1 MLSYHVFVQ
10 HAKKE
15 CIRMYRNSY
24 RIPKPDVSILAAI
37 FILLFCLEAAVLNY
51 EHVYKA
57 TPDYSVRILT
67 EAIQNGDEDTVT
79 ALVDDK
85 AIAAGLFDGMASR
98 SGGMDS
104 LPVLQLAWAP
114 LRDDFIRD
122 SSRLFHL
129 SIQKGE
135 DDTDRAGAAE
145 NVRIRLQALGFPFPV
160 TGWHY
165 VSSRYAHKTDSSHAQ
180 MEVTLYNERLDTNL
194 TCTIELT
201 RTGRQQWR
209 VTGLADASAFINEI
223 NDAWS
228 QRLAAYN
235 RPIQRQLDGLIKIR
249 DVSASLV
256 SGSNHQT
263 FLRITYTPVFE
274 GRPEEIREI
283 RGVYELQ
290 RAGDHAVLYSGTLRL
305 TPATSGKPHTSQFLL
320 NPLIPSQYALMSREN
335 LNDTRSQLRVTSITR
350 QDGTTLSLA
359 ERLPN

>member
-1 MLSYHVFVQ
+1 M
-10 HAKKE
+10 
-15 CIRMYRNSY
+15 NSH

-37 FILLFCLEAAVLNY
+37 CILLFCLEAAVLNY

-57 TPDYSVRILT
+57 TPDYSVRVLT
-67 EAIQNGDEDTVT
+67 RAIQSGDEETVT

-98 SGGMDS
+98 GGGIDS

-114 LRDDFIRD
+114 LRDDFITD

-129 SIQKGE
+129 TMQKE
-135 DDTDRAGAAE
+135 KDDADRAGAAE
-145 NVRIRLQALGFPFPV
+145 TVRLRLQALGFPFPV
-160 TGWHY
+160 SGWHY
-165 VSSRYAHKTDSSHAQ
+165 VSSRYAHKTDSSHAH
-180 MEVTLYNERLDTNL
+180 MTVTLYNERLDRNL

-201 RTGRQQWR
+201 RTGPKLWR
-209 VTGLADASAFINEI
+209 ITGLADAPAFISEI
-223 NDAWS
+223 NDAWD

-249 DVSASLV
+249 NVSASLV
-256 SGSNHQT
+256 KGSNHQT

-274 GRPEEIREI
+274 GKPEEIREI

-290 RAGDHAVLYSGTLRL
+290 RSGDHAVLYSGTLRL
-305 TPATSGKPHTSQFLL
+305 TPAASGKPHTSQFLL

-335 LNDTRSQLRVTSITR
+335 LDDTRSQLRVMSVTR

-359 ERLPN
+359 EKLPN

>member
-1 MLSYHVFVQ
+1 M
-10 HAKKE
+10 
-15 CIRMYRNSY
+15 NSH
-24 RIPKPDVSILAAI
+24 RIPQPDVSILAAI
-37 FILLFCLEAAVLNY
+37 CILLFCLEAAVLNY

-57 TPDYSVRILT
+57 TPDYSVRVLT
-67 EAIQNGDEDTVT
+67 RAIQSGDEETVT

-98 SGGMDS
+98 GGGIDS

-114 LRDDFIRD
+114 LRDDFITD
-122 SSRLFHL
+122 SSCLFHL
-129 SIQKGE
+129 TMQKE
-135 DDTDRAGAAE
+135 KDDADRAGAAE
-145 NVRIRLQALGFPFPV
+145 NVRLRLQALGFPFPV
-160 TGWHY
+160 SGWHY
-165 VSSRYAHKTDSSHAQ
+165 VSSHYAHKTDSSHAH
-180 MEVTLYNERLDTNL
+180 MTVTLYNERLDRNL

-201 RTGRQQWR
+201 RTGPKQWR
-209 VTGLADASAFINEI
+209 ITGLADAPAFISEI
-223 NDAWS
+223 NDAWD

-249 DVSASLV
+249 NVSATLV
-256 SGSNHQT
+256 KGSNHQT

-274 GRPEEIREI
+274 GKPEEIREI

-305 TPATSGKPHTSQFLL
+305 TPAASGKPHTSQFLL

-335 LNDTRSQLRVTSITR
+335 LDDTRSQLRVTSVTR

-359 ERLPN
+359 EKLPN

>member
-160 TGWHY
+160 TDWHY
-165 VSSRYAHKTDSSHAQ
+165 VSSHYAHKTDSSHAQ

-305 TPATSGKPHTSQFLL
+305 TPAASGKPHTSQFLL

-335 LNDTRSQLRVTSITR
+335 LNDTRSQLRVISITR

>member
-1 MLSYHVFVQ
+1 M
-10 HAKKE
+10 
-15 CIRMYRNSY
+15 NSH
-24 RIPKPDVSILAAI
+24 RIPKLDVSILAAI
-37 FILLFCLEAAVLNY
+37 CILLFCLEAAVLNY

-57 TPDYSVRILT
+57 TPDYSVRVLT
-67 EAIQNGDEDTVT
+67 RAIQSGDEETVT

-98 SGGMDS
+98 GGGIDS

-114 LRDDFIRD
+114 LRDDFITD

-129 SIQKGE
+129 TMQKE
-135 DDTDRAGAAE
+135 KDDADRAGAAE
-145 NVRIRLQALGFPFPV
+145 NVRLRLQALGFPFPV
-160 TGWHY
+160 SGWHY
-165 VSSRYAHKTDSSHAQ
+165 ISSRYAHKTDSSHAH
-180 MEVTLYNERLDTNL
+180 MTVTLYNERLDRNL

-201 RTGRQQWR
+201 RTGPKQWR
-209 VTGLADASAFINEI
+209 ITGLADAPAFISEI
-223 NDAWS
+223 NDAWD

-249 DVSASLV
+249 NVSASLV
-256 SGSNHQT
+256 KGSNHQT

-274 GRPEEIREI
+274 GKPEEIQEI

-290 RAGDHAVLYSGTLRL
+290 RSGDHAVLYSGTLRL
-305 TPATSGKPHTSQFLL
+305 TPAASGKPHTSQFLL

-335 LNDTRSQLRVTSITR
+335 LDDMRSQLRVTSVTR

-359 ERLPN
+359 EKLPN

>member
-85 AIAAGLFDGMASR
+85 GIAAGLFDGMASR

-165 VSSRYAHKTDSSHAQ
+165 VSSHYAHKTDSSHAQ

-305 TPATSGKPHTSQFLL
+305 TPAASGKPHTSQFLL

>member
-79 ALVDDK
+79 ALVDDN

-165 VSSRYAHKTDSSHAQ
+165 VSSHYAHKTDSSHAQ

-305 TPATSGKPHTSQFLL
+305 TPAASGKPHTSQFLL

>member
-1 MLSYHVFVQ
+1 MLL
-10 HAKKE
+10 
-15 CIRMYRNSY
+15 R
-24 RIPKPDVSILAAI
+24 
-37 FILLFCLEAAVLNY
+37 
-51 EHVYKA
+51 
-57 TPDYSVRILT
+57 
-67 EAIQNGDEDTVT
+67 
-79 ALVDDK
+79 
-85 AIAAGLFDGMASR
+85 
-98 SGGMDS
+98 

-305 TPATSGKPHTSQFLL
+305 TPAASGKPHTSQFLL

-335 LNDTRSQLRVTSITR
+335 LNDTRSQLRVISITR

>member
-1 MLSYHVFVQ
+1 M
-10 HAKKE
+10 
-15 CIRMYRNSY
+15 NSH

-37 FILLFCLEAAVLNY
+37 CILLFCLEAAVLNY

-57 TPDYSVRILT
+57 TPDYSVRVLT
-67 EAIQNGDEDTVT
+67 RAMQSGDEETVT
-79 ALVDDK
+79 ALVDDT

-98 SGGMDS
+98 GGGIDS
-104 LPVLQLAWAP
+104 LPVLQLAWEP
-114 LRDDFIRD
+114 LRDDFITD

-129 SIQKGE
+129 TMQKE
-135 DDTDRAGAAE
+135 KDDADRAGAAE
-145 NVRIRLQALGFPFPV
+145 NVRLRLQALGFPFPV
-160 TGWHY
+160 SGWHY
-165 VSSRYAHKTDSSHAQ
+165 VSSRYAHKTDSSHAH
-180 MEVTLYNERLDTNL
+180 MTVTLYNERLDRNL

-201 RTGRQQWR
+201 RTGPKQWR
-209 VTGLADASAFINEI
+209 ITGLADAPAFISEI
-223 NDAWS
+223 NDAWD

-249 DVSASLV
+249 NVSASLV
-256 SGSNHQT
+256 KGSNHQT

-274 GRPEEIREI
+274 GKPEEIREI

-305 TPATSGKPHTSQFLL
+305 TPAASGKPHTSQFLL

-335 LNDTRSQLRVTSITR
+335 LDDTRSQLRVTSVTR

-359 ERLPN
+359 EKLPN

>member
-1 MLSYHVFVQ
+1 M
-10 HAKKE
+10 
-15 CIRMYRNSY
+15 NSH
-24 RIPKPDVSILAAI
+24 RIPQPDVSILAAI
-37 FILLFCLEAAVLNY
+37 CILLFCLEAAVLNY

-57 TPDYSVRILT
+57 TPDYSVRVLT
-67 EAIQNGDEDTVT
+67 RAIQSGDEETVT

-98 SGGMDS
+98 GGGIDS

-114 LRDDFIRD
+114 LRDDFITD

-129 SIQKGE
+129 TMQKE
-135 DDTDRAGAAE
+135 KDDADRAGAAE
-145 NVRIRLQALGFPFPV
+145 NVRLRLQALGFPFPV
-160 TGWHY
+160 SGWHY
-165 VSSRYAHKTDSSHAQ
+165 ISSRYAHKTDSSHAH
-180 MEVTLYNERLDTNL
+180 MTVTLYNERLDRNL

-201 RTGRQQWR
+201 RTGPKQWR
-209 VTGLADASAFINEI
+209 ITGLADAPAFISEI
-223 NDAWS
+223 NDAWD

-249 DVSASLV
+249 NVSASLV
-256 SGSNHQT
+256 KGSNHQT

-274 GRPEEIREI
+274 GKPEEIQEI

-290 RAGDHAVLYSGTLRL
+290 RSGDHAVLYSGTLRL
-305 TPATSGKPHTSQFLL
+305 TPAVSGKPHTSQFLL

-335 LNDTRSQLRVTSITR
+335 LDDTRSQLRVTSVTR

-359 ERLPN
+359 EKLPN

>member
-1 MLSYHVFVQ
+1 M
-10 HAKKE
+10 
-15 CIRMYRNSY
+15 NSH

-37 FILLFCLEAAVLNY
+37 CILLFCLEAAVLNY

-57 TPDYSVRILT
+57 TPDYSVRVLNR
-67 EAIQNGDEDTVT
+67 AIQSDDEETVT

-98 SGGMDS
+98 GGGIDS

-114 LRDDFIRD
+114 LRDDFITD

-129 SIQKGE
+129 TMQKE
-135 DDTDRAGAAE
+135 KDDADRAGAAE
-145 NVRIRLQALGFPFPV
+145 NVRLRLQALGFPFPV
-160 TGWHY
+160 SGWHY
-165 VSSRYAHKTDSSHAQ
+165 VSSRYAHKTDSSHAH
-180 MEVTLYNERLDTNL
+180 MTVTLYNERLDRNL

-201 RTGRQQWR
+201 RTGPKQWR
-209 VTGLADASAFINEI
+209 ITGLADAPAFISEI
-223 NDAWS
+223 NDAWD

-249 DVSASLV
+249 NVSATLV
-256 SGSNHQT
+256 KGSNHQT

-274 GRPEEIREI
+274 GKPEEIREI

-290 RAGDHAVLYSGTLRL
+290 RSGDHAVLYSGTLRL
-305 TPATSGKPHTSQFLL
+305 TPAASGKPHTSQFLL

-335 LNDTRSQLRVTSITR
+335 LDDTRSQLRVMSVTR

-359 ERLPN
+359 EKLPN

>member
-1 MLSYHVFVQ
+1 
-10 HAKKE
+10 
-15 CIRMYRNSY
+15 
-24 RIPKPDVSILAAI
+24 
-37 FILLFCLEAAVLNY
+37 
-51 EHVYKA
+51 
-57 TPDYSVRILT
+57 
-67 EAIQNGDEDTVT
+67 
-79 ALVDDK
+79 
-85 AIAAGLFDGMASR
+85 
-98 SGGMDS
+98 
-104 LPVLQLAWAP
+104 
-114 LRDDFIRD
+114 
-122 SSRLFHL
+122 
-129 SIQKGE
+129 
-135 DDTDRAGAAE
+135 
-145 NVRIRLQALGFPFPV
+145 
-160 TGWHY
+160 
-165 VSSRYAHKTDSSHAQ
+165 

-305 TPATSGKPHTSQFLL
+305 TPAASGKPHTSQFLL
-320 NPLIPSQYALMSREN
+320 NPLIPSQYSLI
-335 LNDTRSQLRVTSITR
+335 RSQTLDGMTSELHLTAITLK
-350 QDGTTLSLA
+350 DGTELALADTLP
-359 ERLPN
+359 EK

>member
-1 MLSYHVFVQ
+1 M
-10 HAKKE
+10 
-15 CIRMYRNSY
+15 NSH

-37 FILLFCLEAAVLNY
+37 CILLFCLEAAVLNY

-57 TPDYSVRILT
+57 TPDYSVRVLT
-67 EAIQNGDEDTVT
+67 RAIQSGDEETVT

-98 SGGMDS
+98 GGGIDS

-114 LRDDFIRD
+114 LRDDFITD

-129 SIQKGE
+129 TMQKE
-135 DDTDRAGAAE
+135 KDDADRAGAAE
-145 NVRIRLQALGFPFPV
+145 NVRLRLQALGFPFPV
-160 TGWHY
+160 SGWHY
-165 VSSRYAHKTDSSHAQ
+165 VSSHYAHKTDSSHAH
-180 MEVTLYNERLDTNL
+180 MTVTLYNERLDRNL
-194 TCTIELT
+194 ICTIELT
-201 RTGRQQWR
+201 RTGPKQWR
-209 VTGLADASAFINEI
+209 ITGLADAPAFISEI
-223 NDAWS
+223 NDAWD

-249 DVSASLV
+249 NVSATLV
-256 SGSNHQT
+256 KGSNHQT

-274 GRPEEIREI
+274 GKPEEIREI

-290 RAGDHAVLYSGTLRL
+290 RSGDHAVLYSGTLRL
-305 TPATSGKPHTSQFLL
+305 TPAASGKPHTSQFLL

-335 LNDTRSQLRVTSITR
+335 LDDTRSQLRVTSVTR

-359 ERLPN
+359 EKLPN

>member
-1 MLSYHVFVQ
+1 
-10 HAKKE
+10 
-15 CIRMYRNSY
+15 
-24 RIPKPDVSILAAI
+24 
-37 FILLFCLEAAVLNY
+37 
-51 EHVYKA
+51 
-57 TPDYSVRILT
+57 
-67 EAIQNGDEDTVT
+67 
-79 ALVDDK
+79 
-85 AIAAGLFDGMASR
+85 
-98 SGGMDS
+98 MDS

-305 TPATSGKPHTSQFLL
+305 TPAASGKPHTSQFLL

>member
-1 MLSYHVFVQ
+1 M
-10 HAKKE
+10 
-15 CIRMYRNSY
+15 NSH

-37 FILLFCLEAAVLNY
+37 CILLFCLEAAVLNY

-57 TPDYSVRILT
+57 TPDYSVLVLT
-67 EAIQNGDEDTVT
+67 RAIQSGDEETVT

-85 AIAAGLFDGMASR
+85 AIAAGLFDSMASR
-98 SGGMDS
+98 GGGIDS

-114 LRDDFIRD
+114 LRDDFITD

-129 SIQKGE
+129 TMKKE
-135 DDTDRAGAAE
+135 DDDADRAGAAE
-145 NVRIRLQALGFPFPV
+145 NVRLRLQALGFPFPV
-160 TGWHY
+160 SGWHY
-165 VSSRYAHKTDSSHAQ
+165 VSSRYAHKTDSSHAH
-180 MEVTLYNERLDTNL
+180 MTVTLYNERLDRNL

-201 RTGRQQWR
+201 RTGPKQWR
-209 VTGLADASAFINEI
+209 ITGLADAPAFISEI
-223 NDAWS
+223 NDAWD

-249 DVSASLV
+249 NVSASLV
-256 SGSNHQT
+256 KGSNHQT

-274 GRPEEIREI
+274 GKPEEIREI

-290 RAGDHAVLYSGTLRL
+290 RSGDHAVLYSGTLRL
-305 TPATSGKPHTSQFLL
+305 TPAASGKPHTSQFLL

-335 LNDTRSQLRVTSITR
+335 LDDTRSQLRVTSVTR

-359 ERLPN
+359 EKLPN

>member
-1 MLSYHVFVQ
+1 M
-10 HAKKE
+10 
-15 CIRMYRNSY
+15 NSH

-37 FILLFCLEAAVLNY
+37 CILLFCLEAAVLNY

-57 TPDYSVRILT
+57 TPDYSVRVLT
-67 EAIQNGDEDTVT
+67 RAIQSGDEETVT

-85 AIAAGLFDGMASR
+85 AITAGLFDGMASR
-98 SGGMDS
+98 GGGIDS

-114 LRDDFIRD
+114 LRDDFITD

-129 SIQKGE
+129 TMQKE
-135 DDTDRAGAAE
+135 KDDADRAGAAE
-145 NVRIRLQALGFPFPV
+145 NVRLRLQALGFPFPV
-160 TGWHY
+160 SGWHY
-165 VSSRYAHKTDSSHAQ
+165 VSSRYAHKTDSSHAH
-180 MEVTLYNERLDTNL
+180 MTVTLYNERLDRNL

-201 RTGRQQWR
+201 RTGPKQWR
-209 VTGLADASAFINEI
+209 ITGLADAPAFISEI
-223 NDAWS
+223 NDAWD

-249 DVSASLV
+249 NVSASLV
-256 SGSNHQT
+256 KGSNHQT

-274 GRPEEIREI
+274 GKPEEIREI

-305 TPATSGKPHTSQFLL
+305 TPAASGKPHTSQFLL

-335 LNDTRSQLRVTSITR
+335 LDDTRSQLRVTSVTR

-359 ERLPN
+359 EKLPN

>member
-1 MLSYHVFVQ
+1 M
-10 HAKKE
+10 
-15 CIRMYRNSY
+15 NSH
-24 RIPKPDVSILAAI
+24 RIPQPDVSILAAI
-37 FILLFCLEAAVLNY
+37 CILLFCLEAAVLNY

-57 TPDYSVRILT
+57 TPDYSVRVLT
-67 EAIQNGDEDTVT
+67 RAIQSGDEETVT

-98 SGGMDS
+98 GGGIDS

-114 LRDDFIRD
+114 LRDDFITD

-129 SIQKGE
+129 TMQKE
-135 DDTDRAGAAE
+135 KDDADRAGAAE
-145 NVRIRLQALGFPFPV
+145 NVRLRLQALGFPFPV
-160 TGWHY
+160 SGWHY
-165 VSSRYAHKTDSSHAQ
+165 ISSRYAHKTDSSHAH
-180 MEVTLYNERLDTNL
+180 MTVTLYNERLDRNL

-201 RTGRQQWR
+201 RTGPKQWR
-209 VTGLADASAFINEI
+209 ITGLADAPAFISEI
-223 NDAWS
+223 NDAWD

-249 DVSASLV
+249 NVSASLV
-256 SGSNHQT
+256 KGSNHQT

-274 GRPEEIREI
+274 GKPEEIQEI

-290 RAGDHAVLYSGTLRL
+290 RSGDHAVLYSGTLRL
-305 TPATSGKPHTSQFLL
+305 TPAASGKPHTSQFLL

-335 LNDTRSQLRVTSITR
+335 LDDTRSQLRVTSVTR

-359 ERLPN
+359 EKLPN

>member
-1 MLSYHVFVQ
+1 
-10 HAKKE
+10 
-15 CIRMYRNSY
+15 
-24 RIPKPDVSILAAI
+24 
-37 FILLFCLEAAVLNY
+37 
-51 EHVYKA
+51 
-57 TPDYSVRILT
+57 
-67 EAIQNGDEDTVT
+67 
-79 ALVDDK
+79 
-85 AIAAGLFDGMASR
+85 
-98 SGGMDS
+98 MDS

-305 TPATSGKPHTSQFLL
+305 TPAASGKPHTSQFLL

-335 LNDTRSQLRVTSITR
+335 LNDTRSQLRITSITR

>member
-1 MLSYHVFVQ
+1 
-10 HAKKE
+10 
-15 CIRMYRNSY
+15 MYRNSY

-67 EAIQNGDEDTVT
+67 EAIQNGDEDMVT

-165 VSSRYAHKTDSSHAQ
+165 VSSCYAHKTDSSHAQ

-305 TPATSGKPHTSQFLL
+305 TPAASGKPHTSQFLL

>member
-1 MLSYHVFVQ
+1 
-10 HAKKE
+10 
-15 CIRMYRNSY
+15 MYRNSY

-85 AIAAGLFDGMASR
+85 GIAAGLFDGMASR

-114 LRDDFIRD
+114 LRDDFIRN

-165 VSSRYAHKTDSSHAQ
+165 VSSHYAHKTDSSHAQ

-283 RGVYELQ
+283 HGVYELQ

-305 TPATSGKPHTSQFLL
+305 TPAASGKPHTSQFLL

>member
-79 ALVDDK
+79 TLVDDK
-85 AIAAGLFDGMASR
+85 GIAAGLFDGMASR

-114 LRDDFIRD
+114 LRDDFTRD

-165 VSSRYAHKTDSSHAQ
+165 VSSRYAHKMDSSHAQ

-263 FLRITYTPVFE
+263 FLRVTYTPVFE

-305 TPATSGKPHTSQFLL
+305 TPAASGKPHTSQFLL

-335 LNDTRSQLRVTSITR
+335 LNDTRSQLRITSITR

>member
-85 AIAAGLFDGMASR
+85 GIAAGLFDGMASR

-165 VSSRYAHKTDSSHAQ
+165 VSSHYAHKTDSSHAQ

-305 TPATSGKPHTSQFLL
+305 TPAASGKPHTSQFLL

-335 LNDTRSQLRVTSITR
+335 LNDTRSQLRITSITR

>member
-67 EAIQNGDEDTVT
+67 EAIQNGDDDTVT

-85 AIAAGLFDGMASR
+85 GIAAGLFDGMASR

-165 VSSRYAHKTDSSHAQ
+165 VSSHYAHKTDSSHAQ

-305 TPATSGKPHTSQFLL
+305 TPAASGKPHTSQFLL